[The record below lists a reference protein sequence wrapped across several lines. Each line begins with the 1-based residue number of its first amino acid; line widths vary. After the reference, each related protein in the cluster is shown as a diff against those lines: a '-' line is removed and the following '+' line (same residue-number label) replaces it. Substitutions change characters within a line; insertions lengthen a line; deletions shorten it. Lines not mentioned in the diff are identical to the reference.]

1 MNRSMMAPFMLGAI
15 LIGANLA
22 GCGEQ
27 KPDFDPNTVVL
38 APNGKPLP
46 TGQATP
52 APSAAQMAL
61 LPFEGSWGRTSAD
74 CDLSRDD
81 RRGTLKIEKG
91 RVDYYAAGGP
101 IERIVAYSPSSITV
115 DLRLTGFGQAAMV
128 RTNYTLRVAGTRLL
142 RTDGS
147 PPAQVEYTRC

>member
-1 MNRSMMAPFMLGAI
+1 MIRPTTLSMLMGII
-15 LIGANLA
+15 LLCAGVA

-38 APNGKPLP
+38 APNGKTLP
-46 TGQATP
+46 AGHATP

-101 IERIVAYSPSSITV
+101 IERIVAYSPSSITL

-128 RTNYTLRVAGTRLL
+128 RTTYALRVAGTRLL

-147 PPAQVEYTRC
+147 PPARVEYTRC